1 MELRFD
7 SVSLAMHG
15 RPILAA
21 LTGVLMPGRVTV
33 ILGANGAG
41 KSTLLTCLAGLR
53 APDQGTITLAGE
65 QVLSLPP
72 RVRAQRIGL
81 LPQRGEVHWDIDA
94 QTLVGL
100 GRLPHCGR
108 WGMTPTDH
116 AAVAAA
122 LAATDCTQLAL
133 RSVQR
138 MSGGEQARVLLARV
152 LAGAPAWLLADE
164 PLASLDPAH
173 QLDVLE
179 QLRQRAQQGV
189 GVVVV
194 LHDLT
199 QAARIADDV
208 LILREGH
215 LLASGRAADVLTPD
229 VLAAAYDVQVHVS
242 TSSAGER
249 IIVPLRRSPAPQRDA
264 DHTAGG

>member
-1 MELRFD
+1 MELHFD
-7 SVSLAMHG
+7 SVSLALNA
-15 RPILAA
+15 RPILDEV
-21 LTGVLMPGRVTV
+21 TGVLQPGRVTV

-53 APDQGTITLAGE
+53 APDQGAITLAGE
-65 QVLSLPP
+65 NVFGLPP

-94 QTLVGL
+94 RTLVGL

-108 WGMTPTDH
+108 WGMSAEDN
-116 AAVAAA
+116 AAVDAA
-122 LAATDCTQLAL
+122 LAATDCTHLAL

-152 LAGAPAWLLADE
+152 LAGTPAWLLADE

-173 QLDVLE
+173 QLDVLQ
-179 QLRQRAQQGV
+179 QLRRRAQHGV

-208 LILREGH
+208 LILRDGR
-215 LLASGRAADVLTPD
+215 LIASGPAVDVLTPE

-242 TSSAGER
+242 TSSDGER
-249 IIVPLRRSPAPQRDA
+249 IIVPLRRVS
-264 DHTAGG
+264 